1 MNVGKLKKLIEDLS
15 DDVVILVPSYDHQY
29 SQANVYVG
37 TADYD
42 KRYKIYS
49 EYDDRDDNDNIVE
62 CLIVE

>member
-37 TADYD
+37 TAEYN
-42 KRYKIYS
+42 KVQRSYHQ
-49 EYDDRDDNDNIVE
+49 YDDRDDSDNIVE